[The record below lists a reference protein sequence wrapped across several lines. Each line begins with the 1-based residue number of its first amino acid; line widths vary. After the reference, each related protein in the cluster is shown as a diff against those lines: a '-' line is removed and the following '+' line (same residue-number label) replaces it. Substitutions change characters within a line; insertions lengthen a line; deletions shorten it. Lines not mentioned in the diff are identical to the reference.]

1 MPSHEGWITK
11 QGHKRQNWRRRY
23 AVYEPESGI
32 LAYYEKPQHK
42 GQAPKGQISVAHY
55 ETQKMNTG
63 RM

>member
-1 MPSHEGWITK
+1 MPAYEGWITK
-11 QGHKRQNWRRRY
+11 QGHQRKNWKRRY
-23 AVYEPESGI
+23 AVYDSST
-32 LAYYEKPQHK
+32 LAYFEKPEHK